1 MRKVISSCLL
11 VAIIFVFAGCSK
23 DPLAE
28 DMIEKIDSIG
38 EVTLEDEELI
48 AELEQTYSEMTDKQ
62 KNQVSNYVDLKD
74 ARDELDQLIEEE
86 QQEAQEALLEVI
98 TNPPYSN
105 AITICSAIKQSL
117 YNPDSLQIYEVEEYL
132 DYYKVDYSGE
142 NRLGGT
148 ARTSLIAVFTTDG
161 EIMHVYEEKTSDYL
175 EYKNRYFGEDD
186 NTEILDLSYIT
197 PYI

>member
-1 MRKVISSCLL
+1 MVLSFLL

-38 EVTLEDEELI
+38 EVTLEDEDLI
-48 AELEQTYSEMTDKQ
+48 SELEQTYSEMTDKQ

-74 ARDELDQLIEEE
+74 ARDDLDQLIEEE
-86 QQEAQEALLEVI
+86 QQEAEEALLEVV

-117 YNPDSLQIYEVEEYL
+117 YNPDSLQIYEVEVHH
-132 DYYKVDYSGE
+132 DYDYKVDYSGE
-142 NRLGGT
+142 NKLGGT
-148 ARTSLIAVFTTDG
+148 TRTSLIAIFTSDG
-161 EIMHVYEEKTSDYL
+161 EILHIYEEGKSSDYFMV
-175 EYKNRYFGEDD
+175 K
-186 NTEILDLSYIT
+186 
-197 PYI
+197 